1 MVQVENF
8 ATAGVRLTQAGLEL
22 DAGKALRDGNTI
34 LRASGTLSFPRELP
48 VMEGQPLLGFDV
60 RRLGLKSTW

>member
-1 MVQVENF
+1 MHVENF
-8 ATAGVRLTQAGLEL
+8 VTAGVRLTQAGLEL
-22 DAGKALRDGNTI
+22 DAARALNNGSTI
-34 LRASGTLSFPRELP
+34 VRAAGTVSFPRELP